1 MLFWQVLLLSL
12 LTQTDAS
19 NLRSLMNVTTTA
31 TLNTTLNTTIISA
44 GTTSSDA
51 CAPGLSVIFAQS
63 VCRAVGAATAL
74 FMVFFTL
81 AVVYALVAAVMICAG
96 IIAYTHMGCVL
107 LMGGK
112 VDPTDRIVYVE

>member
-12 LTQTDAS
+12 LFTQTDAS
-19 NLRSLMNVTTTA
+19 NLRSLVNVTT
-31 TLNTTLNTTIISA
+31 TTLNTTTISA

-81 AVVYALVAAVMICAG
+81 AVVYALIAAVMICAG